1 MNTPTTPD
9 NPNDPQKNLPPS
21 QLPPDNAAEIMRRM
35 RLDALQGDKPTVPS
49 PSTPSAPSD
58 DQPNISAQKILTV
71 LAQIKADAIRS
82 AQSQAEANKWILS
95 TIKEANPRNFLQDL
109 LNIHSGQQHGQISE
123 LTEASDKIQ
132 TQQAT
137 ITWRINVGFVSLGV
151 MLLGLVA
158 CVAFILG
165 RHA

>member
-9 NPNDPQKNLPPS
+9 NPTDPQKNPLPS

-35 RLDALQGDKPTVPS
+35 RLDALHENKPPVPS
-49 PSTPSAPSD
+49 PATPSAPSD
-58 DQPNISAQKILTV
+58 EIPNVTAQKILTV
-71 LAQIKADAIRS
+71 LSQIKADAVRS
-82 AQSQAEANKWILS
+82 AQVQAGANKLMHSAIN
-95 TIKEANPRNFLQDL
+95 EANPRHFLQDL

-123 LTEASDKIQ
+123 LTEAVEKTQ

-137 ITWRINVGFVSLGV
+137 HTRLVIG
-151 MLLGLVA
+151 GLVA
-158 CVAFILG
+158 FGIMFLGFVGCVAFILG